1 MSLFAA
7 IRLALAALLVHKGR
21 SALTS
26 LGIVIGIGAV
36 IALVSAGDGARRKL
50 DERMGSLGKN
60 LILVRAGSRSRSGV
74 VADLAPLKATDATAL
89 RKQLGPLLRG
99 VAPMQLTL
107 RTATT
112 GVRHWTTLL
121 NGTTPELLAVR
132 EWRLA
137 TGRFFGADEVR
148 ATANVCVLGDTVR
161 HKLFPPH
168 VAAVG
173 KTIRVDA
180 LRLRVIGV
188 LAPKGRDPAGH
199 DQDDEVFVPV
209 TTLQRKLVGEE
220 RLTLILTA
228 VQDERLTQRAVGE
241 IARVVRQNHR
251 LKAGQDDFDVS
262 SVEEMAEL
270 AFVLTDTLQLLVA
283 VIASLSLAV
292 GGVGIMNI
300 MLVSV
305 TERTREIGLRMALG
319 ATPANVLAQF
329 LLEALVLA
337 LLGGLVGV
345 SLGIGAAVGLALAA
359 GWPVVVS
366 PAMVLL
372 AFGVAGGVGVFF
384 GFYPAWK
391 ASRLDPIEA
400 LRYE

>member
-1 MSLFAA
+1 MSPLAA
-7 IRLALAALLVHKGR
+7 VRLALTALLVHKGR

-26 LGIVIGIGAV
+26 LGIVIGIGSV
-36 IALVSAGDGARRKL
+36 IALVSAGRGARRKL
-50 DERMGSLGKN
+50 DERMGTLGKN
-60 LILVRAGSRSRSGV
+60 LILVRAGVRHSGV
-74 VADLAPLKATDATAL
+74 VADMTPLKPSDTTAL
-89 RKQLGPLLRG
+89 RQQLNPLLRG
-99 VAPMQLTL
+99 VAPIQLTR
-107 RTATT
+107 RTVTT
-112 GVRHWTTLL
+112 GIHNWTTLV
-121 NGTTPELLAVR
+121 NGTTPELVAVR

-137 TGRFFGADEVR
+137 TGRFFAADEVR
-148 ATANVCVLGDTVR
+148 SAASVCVLGETTR
-161 HKLFPPH
+161 RKLFPNNPNPI
-168 VAAVG
+168 G
-173 KTIRVDA
+173 KTLRIDA
-180 LRLRVIGV
+180 LRLQVIGIV
-188 LAPKGRDPAGH
+188 APKGRDPAGN
-199 DQDDEVFVPV
+199 DQDDELFVPL

-220 RLTLILTA
+220 RIALILTA
-228 VQDERLTQRAVGE
+228 VRDERLTQRAVAE
-241 IARVVRQNHR
+241 ITRVVRQNHR
-251 LKAGQDDFDVS
+251 LLPGHDDFDVS

-305 TERTREIGLRMALG
+305 TERTREVGLRMALG

-345 SLGIGAAVGLALAA
+345 SLGVGAAFGLALVA
-359 GWPVVVS
+359 GWPLVVS
-366 PAMVLL
+366 PGTVLL
-372 AFGVAGGVGVFF
+372 AFGVAAAVGVFF

>member
-1 MSLFAA
+1 MSLLAA
-7 IRLALAALLVHKGR
+7 VRLALAALLVHKGR

-60 LILVRAGSRSRSGV
+60 LILVRAGVRHSGV
-74 VADLAPLKATDATAL
+74 VADMKPLKQSDATAL
-89 RKQLGPLLRG
+89 RRQLSPLLRG
-99 VAPMQLTL
+99 VAPIQLTR
-107 RTATT
+107 RTVTT
-112 GVRHWTTLL
+112 GVHNWTTLI
-121 NGTTPELLAVR
+121 NGTTPELVAVR
-132 EWRLA
+132 EWKLA
-137 TGRFFGADEVR
+137 AGRFFAADEVR
-148 ATANVCVLGDTVR
+148 STASVCVLGETTR
-161 HKLFPPH
+161 RKLFPNNANPL
-168 VAAVG
+168 G
-173 KTIRVDA
+173 KTVRIDA
-180 LRLRVIGV
+180 LRLQVVGV
-188 LAPKGRDPAGH
+188 VAPKGRDPAGN
-199 DQDDEVFVPV
+199 DQDDELFMPL
-209 TTLQRKLVGEE
+209 TTLQHKLVGEE
-220 RLTLILTA
+220 RIGLILTA
-228 VQDERLTQRAVGE
+228 VRDERLTQRAIAE
-241 IARVVRQNHR
+241 ITRVVRQNHR
-251 LKAGQDDFDVS
+251 LKPGRDDFDVS

-300 MLVSV
+300 MLVAV
-305 TERTREIGLRMALG
+305 TERTREVGLRMALG

-345 SLGIGAAVGLALAA
+345 SLGVGAAFGLALVA

-366 PAMVLL
+366 PGTVLL
-372 AFGVAGGVGVFF
+372 AFGVAAGIGVFF